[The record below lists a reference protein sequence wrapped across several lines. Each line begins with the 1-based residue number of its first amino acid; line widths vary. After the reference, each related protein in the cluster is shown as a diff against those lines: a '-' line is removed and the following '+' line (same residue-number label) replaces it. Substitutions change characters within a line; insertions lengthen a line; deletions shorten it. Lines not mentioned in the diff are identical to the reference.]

1 MTMMPSK
8 RSLALVLELIEDR
21 IKQLDPLLPQ
31 DGDDLERLLRCREE
45 MKLTAGVAL
54 TCSSEP
60 SFAAGQGMAQGGGR
74 PLRARTAAGLSL
86 DVI

>member
-1 MTMMPSK
+1 MMPSK
-8 RSLALVLELIEDR
+8 RSLALVLELIEER

-45 MKLTAGVAL
+45 MKLTAGAEHA
-54 TCSSEP
+54 CSSEP
-60 SFAAGQGMAQGGGR
+60 SFAAGPSAAQGGGR
-74 PLRARTAAGLSL
+74 QSRARTAAGLSL